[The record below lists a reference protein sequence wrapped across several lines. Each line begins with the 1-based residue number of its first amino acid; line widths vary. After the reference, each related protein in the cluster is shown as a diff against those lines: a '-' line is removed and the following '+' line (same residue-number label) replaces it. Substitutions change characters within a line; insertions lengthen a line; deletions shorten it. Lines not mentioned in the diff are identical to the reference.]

1 MVRHQVTKLANPR
14 HRLSPKQIK
23 YFGTKRQRAAQKA
36 ARKRAKPAHAT
47 AHRPRTLNPA
57 WVVTLGS
64 NPRTKRRTKPVAAPK
79 RKRNRSHAARNVRHH
94 RRAASNPRRHHR
106 RRTMAVNRP
115 RRRRAAASNTRHHRR
130 RTMAVSNPR
139 RRRARSRN
147 PRKVYYINWRKR
159 NPTLFGSNLFSKDA
173 LKLIGGGFVGLIG
186 AKFLPT
192 LVPASMA
199 GSFMTSTVGKVVV
212 TGVAGYLTSVVAGKV
227 AGTRFGEAALF
238 GAIIQT
244 ASVALNAFIPSLY
257 QQLGIGLGDFV
268 PGRFSVPQ
276 NPLLANQK
284 MRQIAAPSAPA
295 SSMMPTGSVPVSSG
309 LGRAYPAAY

>member
-1 MVRHQVTKLANPR
+1 
-14 HRLSPKQIK
+14 
-23 YFGTKRQRAAQKA
+23 
-36 ARKRAKPAHAT
+36 
-47 AHRPRTLNPA
+47 
-57 WVVTLGS
+57 
-64 NPRTKRRTKPVAAPK
+64 
-79 RKRNRSHAARNVRHH
+79 
-94 RRAASNPRRHHR
+94 
-106 RRTMAVNRP
+106 
-115 RRRRAAASNTRHHRR
+115 
-130 RTMAVSNPR
+130 MAVSNPR

-147 PRKVYYINWRKR
+147 PRKVYYINRRR

-276 NPLLANQK
+276 NPLLMSQK